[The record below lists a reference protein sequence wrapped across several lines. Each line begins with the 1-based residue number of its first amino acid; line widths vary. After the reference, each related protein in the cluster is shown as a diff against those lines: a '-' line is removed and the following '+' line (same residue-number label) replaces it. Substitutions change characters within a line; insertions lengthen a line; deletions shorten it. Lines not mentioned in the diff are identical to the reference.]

1 MQIYKHNFINYK
13 TLNAVPC
20 SLENRPRVIKLRL
33 FPKEFYN
40 SFFYFTRTEE
50 IAKVLTNK
58 LTSQISSQDDDVSHN
73 ANFFVHV
80 FV

>member
-1 MQIYKHNFINYK
+1 MLSQVHSKIDLEW
-13 TLNAVPC
+13 LNLGY
-20 SLENRPRVIKLRL
+20 SRRN
-33 FPKEFYN
+33 FYN
-40 SFFYFTRTEE
+40 SFFYFTRKEE